1 MNVEQRKRIG
11 VRREVA
17 LQADRFYDDAQAL
30 GKRAAEAQT
39 KRSQISGLEAIVNSA
54 DKTSDVFDFIKLRV
68 ARHKEWRKSDWGA
81 DLLDAL
87 SKDLRKKKDDI
98 CKDLEIEHQSLD
110 GLEVHL
116 LLMREFV
123 CQMAAH
129 YEYAAYDRNGG
140 LT

>member
-1 MNVEQRKRIG
+1 MKPQQRIG

-39 KRSQISGLEAIVNSA
+39 KRAQISGLEAIVNSA

-68 ARHKEWRKSDWGA
+68 ARHKEWRKRDWGS

-87 SKDLRKKKDDI
+87 SKDLHKKKDDI
-98 CKDLEIEHQSLD
+98 CKDLEIEQRSLD

-116 LLMREFV
+116 LLIREFV
-123 CQMAAH
+123 RQVAAH
-129 YEYAAYDRNGG
+129 YEYAEYGRSGD